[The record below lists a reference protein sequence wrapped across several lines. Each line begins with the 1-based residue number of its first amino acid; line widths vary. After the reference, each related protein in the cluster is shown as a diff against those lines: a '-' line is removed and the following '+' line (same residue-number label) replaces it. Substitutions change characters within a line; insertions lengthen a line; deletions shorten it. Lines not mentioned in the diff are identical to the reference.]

1 MNDLDAALALW
12 DALDDDAEVFFPVV
26 VSNSKR
32 AFYLEKPANKEALVF
47 RIFISQDEAQ
57 SYVIQHRNSSI
68 SLATSTVGHLLPSLE
83 RNLSRNI
90 DKKIDCVLST
100 LDMEGNFHA
109 IETIWSN
116 SGQNL

>member
-1 MNDLDAALALW
+1 MNDIESALALW
-12 DALDDDAEVFFPVV
+12 DALDDDAEIFFPVV
-26 VSNSKR
+26 VSNSKK
-32 AFYLEKPANKEALVF
+32 AFYLEKPAGKDTMTIRA
-47 RIFISQDEAQ
+47 FISQSEAQ
-57 SYVIQHRNSSI
+57 SYVIQRQNSSV
-68 SLATSTVGHLLPSLE
+68 SLATSTVGHLLSSLE

-90 DKKIDCVLST
+90 DKKVNCVLST